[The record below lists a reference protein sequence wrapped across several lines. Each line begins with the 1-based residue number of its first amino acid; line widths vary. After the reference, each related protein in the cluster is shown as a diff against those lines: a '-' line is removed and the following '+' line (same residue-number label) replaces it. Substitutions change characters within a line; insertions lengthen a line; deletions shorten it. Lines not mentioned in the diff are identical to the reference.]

1 MTFEEI
7 AAQIIRDLGP
17 MEIPDELQ
25 SQEYFCTIRLI
36 TGYET
41 EFTVSTHA
49 PFEFLRLMS
58 RIRIDGLTLE
68 LKDTAGHY
76 HMVSGHLIAHVELE
90 EENDGEE

>member
-7 AAQIIRDLGP
+7 AAQIIQDLGP
-17 MEIPDELQ
+17 MEMPDELQ
-25 SQEYFCTIRLI
+25 TEEYFCTLRLI
-36 TGYET
+36 TGLEI
-41 EFTVSTHA
+41 EFTVHA
-49 PFEFLRLMS
+49 YDPFQFLRLMS

-76 HMVSGHLIAHVELE
+76 HMISGHLIAHVELE